1 MPLNEWLLR
10 YHSANGMVMFLGE
23 TTIGLDGTVMVFNG
37 SQSLV
42 QRSIGNEPSVRSN
55 CDCGD
60 AHEENDVPVRL

>member
-1 MPLNEWLLR
+1 MVVKQPFGQC
-10 YHSANGMVMFLGE
+10 NGMVMFLGK
-23 TTIGLDGTVMVFNG
+23 TTIDLDGMATVFNG

-55 CDCGD
+55 CDGGD